1 MKIVSF
7 KQLDTMDCGPTCLKM
22 VAASYGKDFPL
33 DQLRKITGIN
43 KDGVNILGIS
53 EGAKEIGFDTDVV
66 EVSLEELAGNV
77 QMPFIAYWN
86 TRHFVVVYKIKKN
99 KITFADPAQGLQ
111 TYNISDFKKRWA
123 KENSDRG
130 IVLLL
135 EPTTQFFEYKSTPKT
150 TIKFIHFLKYFLE
163 NRRLI
168 FQLLLAMLAG
178 NIIQLSIPYLTKS
191 VVDIGIKTH
200 DIHFLYLILLAQ
212 LMVTIGRTV
221 IEFVKSWVILG
232 IQTSVN
238 LKMLSDFMFK
248 LLRLPISF
256 YEKKMVGDVMQ
267 RLNDFNRVESFIT
280 QQSLGI
286 IFSTFNLIV
295 LSTIIIKYNATVYI
309 VYMTGSLIYT
319 LWIWKFL
326 KIRRDLDFK
335 NFNISAMG
343 STNFIQLLQ
352 GINDIKLAAAERK
365 MQWDWERI
373 QVNSVRLNIKTMSV
387 NQIQE
392 LGGTFIN
399 ETKNILVIFLTA
411 KSVIDGN
418 MTLGAML
425 AIQQIIGQLNGP
437 IQQFVSLSQSM
448 QDAKISLERLNEI
461 YEIEPE
467 NSNADALN
475 HIPDGNISFNDITF
489 TYPGAGNLPVFENLN
504 LTIERN
510 KTTAIVGM
518 SGSGKTTLLKLLL
531 GFYELD
537 NGNIKIGEEPLS
549 KISKELWRKNCGSVL
564 QDGFIFSD
572 TVLQNILLGDDD
584 GSIEN
589 VIKASQVAHINSFI
603 ETLPQKYSTIIGSE
617 GNSLS
622 QGQRQR
628 ILIARAVYKNPDF
641 LLFDEA
647 TSALDSE
654 NEAIITQNLN
664 KFFHGKTTIIVAHRM
679 STIQNADTI
688 IVLDKGK
695 VVEMGNHQ
703 QLRKLKGKYYDL
715 IKNQLEID
723 K

>member
-22 VAASYGKDFPL
+22 VAASYGKDFTL

-66 EVSLEELAGNV
+66 EASLEELAGNV

-99 KITFADPAQGLQ
+99 KITFADPASGLQ

-123 KENSDRG
+123 KENSNSG

-135 EPTTQFFEYKSTPKT
+135 EPTNTFFAHKPPPKT
-150 TIKFIHFLKYFLE
+150 TIKFVHFLKYFLE

-168 FQLLLAMLAG
+168 FQLLLALLAG

-295 LSTIIIKYNATVYI
+295 LSAIIIKYNATVYT
-309 VYMTGSLIYT
+309 VYMIGSLIYT

-326 KIRRDLDFK
+326 KIRRELDFK
-335 NFNISAMG
+335 SFNISATG
-343 STNFIQLLQ
+343 NTNFIQLLQ
-352 GINDIKLAAAERK
+352 GINDIKLATAERK

-437 IQQFVSLSQSM
+437 IQQFVGLSQSM

-467 NSNADALN
+467 NSNIDALN

-489 TYPGAGNLPVFENLN
+489 TYPGAGNIPVFENLN

-531 GFYELD
+531 GFYDLD
-537 NGNIKIGEEPLS
+537 NGNIKIGEESLS

-564 QDGFIFSD
+564 QDGFVFSD

-589 VIKASQVAHINSFI
+589 VKKASQVAHIHGFI
-603 ETLPQKYSTIIGSE
+603 ETLPQKYNTIIGSE

-654 NEAIITQNLN
+654 NEAIITQNLSE
-664 KFFHGKTTIIVAHRM
+664 FFYGKTTIIVAHRM

-703 QLRKLKGKYYDL
+703 QLRKLKGKYYAL